1 MRASIFFFPWAAKKV
16 INQKNASIY
25 EGKFQRGKSRNKV
38 KCRTEGDLLLWG
50 EFTMRFKDR
59 KHPLNGYLNALDKQ
73 YEDFRIL
80 NATSHSRYNAQ
91 DITDYIMDITP
102 KEKISKPMLLSGCRS
117 SISLFC
123 CLL

>member
-1 MRASIFFFPWAAKKV
+1 
-16 INQKNASIY
+16 
-25 EGKFQRGKSRNKV
+25 
-38 KCRTEGDLLLWG
+38 
-50 EFTMRFKDR
+50 MRFKDR